1 MRRFVRSLVLV
12 ALSVVTTVAQGQSFR
27 DGYRIDQFTTDN
39 GLPAHAVH
47 DLLQTPDGFLWIAT
61 NGGLARFDGLHFT
74 TIAPDDPRF
83 AIGRV
88 GGVAAGRGDTV
99 WFIPEGGG
107 IGYVTG
113 GRAFPL
119 LSEPQTYDL
128 EQDSAGTIWL
138 MGFDLLRYQNG
149 RMDQVVASAG
159 FAYAS
164 ATDRPRIWKDDAG
177 VIWIR
182 EAGSSQ
188 LQRIERGTVTTVVES
203 VVAPLL
209 GNTVSR
215 ERFTVRRA
223 RVGAEVVA
231 RDGTV
236 IARVPGDTTRFLPRL
251 VDRTG
256 RVWGTTPSHIEVY
269 GATSRVP
276 VARFPLDEL
285 GHVVLMAEDR
295 EGNIWIGTGLTGL
308 WRFQPVPFTTIG
320 VPEGLR
326 ANQAVSIHVGVDGEI
341 LTIDETFRLFHV
353 RDGRAIPMPL
363 GGARSPGIRTYL
375 VDRRGT
381 QWYSE
386 GPLDETEQYQ
396 LVGLPTS
403 GAPRRVSFAG
413 AAGTVVEDPQRDG
426 VLWVRQPE
434 RLLRVDTDGAD
445 GPAITRTYALG
456 RSGRGLLVDRDGVVW
471 ATGEDATGYGTL
483 WRVHG
488 DSVRAYGADDGI
500 PAAQLRGLHQDAD
513 GALWIGTYGAG
524 LLRWNDGVLQGRIT
538 TREGLADDVVSGIV
552 ADDAGNLWFAGNR
565 GVHRAARS
573 ELLAVIE
580 GRAERV
586 YGVLYGRGDGLV
598 NPEGSGRVP
607 LRAPDGRLWFPTFGG
622 AAVIDPG
629 PALALDATP
638 PTVRIAGEPE
648 GEIRLPRGLR
658 RLEVAYHAVT
668 MRRPDALTYE
678 YQLTPLDPHWVSA
691 GSNTTLAYSALRPGQ
706 YTLAVRAVNA
716 GGISSAPATISVVV
730 PPYVYETAWFW
741 LLVLLFAAA
750 GVWQWYQ
757 WRVRQLYA
765 REVELGRLV
774 TTRTAA
780 LSQETRRA
788 EEALAT
794 VAAQADQL
802 RTLDEAKSRFFANV
816 SHEFR
821 TPLSLVLGPLED
833 LRAGREGRLT
843 DAMEQKLDRVI
854 ANSRRLVR
862 LVEQLLDVARLEAG
876 VLRLDL
882 EVRDLVPLLRRVT
895 ESFASMAE
903 RRWIDFRLSCPV
915 GGVPVR
921 YDPDQMDKVLA
932 NLCGNALKF
941 TESGGVVQLQAT
953 VESHET
959 GSWVVVTVSDSGIG
973 IPAERLHRIFDRFY
987 QVDDSPQRA
996 HEGTGIGLAI
1006 TKELLE
1012 LHGGRIHVTS
1022 REGVGTVFTMRL
1034 PLAREDAR
1042 RLDPPTPPRGSHVRE
1057 SVERSNTTPAHA
1069 VPSADD
1075 RTTVLVVEDNAEL
1088 RDYLREHLRAEYH
1101 VIEAGDGRQG
1111 LAMAQEHVPDLI
1123 ISDIMMPGL
1132 DGQALCTAL
1141 KGDPETNFIPVILLT
1156 ARASQ
1161 NSRLAG
1167 LTEGADDYLTKPVD
1181 MRELLIRSRNL
1192 ITVRRRLRERFGA
1205 AGQPLPTLTLQTADA
1220 LEAGSQVFLER
1231 LNVALAAHVGDED
1244 FQVETLAAKLAVS
1257 RATLYRRIEA
1267 VLGKSPMDV
1276 IWQYRVD
1283 QAALWLRETDATVS
1297 EVAYAVGF
1305 KSVPHFSRR
1314 FREQFGVSP
1323 SQFRTQTRT

>member
-1 MRRFVRSLVLV
+1 
-12 ALSVVTTVAQGQSFR
+12 
-27 DGYRIDQFTTDN
+27 
-39 GLPAHAVH
+39 
-47 DLLQTPDGFLWIAT
+47 
-61 NGGLARFDGLHFT
+61 
-74 TIAPDDPRF
+74 
-83 AIGRV
+83 
-88 GGVAAGRGDTV
+88 
-99 WFIPEGGG
+99 
-107 IGYVTG
+107 
-113 GRAFPL
+113 
-119 LSEPQTYDL
+119 
-128 EQDSAGTIWL
+128 
-138 MGFDLLRYQNG
+138 
-149 RMDQVVASAG
+149 
-159 FAYAS
+159 
-164 ATDRPRIWKDDAG
+164 
-177 VIWIR
+177 
-182 EAGSSQ
+182 
-188 LQRIERGTVTTVVES
+188 
-203 VVAPLL
+203 
-209 GNTVSR
+209 
-215 ERFTVRRA
+215 
-223 RVGAEVVA
+223 
-231 RDGTV
+231 
-236 IARVPGDTTRFLPRL
+236 
-251 VDRTG
+251 
-256 RVWGTTPSHIEVY
+256 
-269 GATSRVP
+269 
-276 VARFPLDEL
+276 
-285 GHVVLMAEDR
+285 
-295 EGNIWIGTGLTGL
+295 
-308 WRFQPVPFTTIG
+308 
-320 VPEGLR
+320 
-326 ANQAVSIHVGVDGEI
+326 
-341 LTIDETFRLFHV
+341 
-353 RDGRAIPMPL
+353 
-363 GGARSPGIRTYL
+363 
-375 VDRRGT
+375 
-381 QWYSE
+381 
-386 GPLDETEQYQ
+386 
-396 LVGLPTS
+396 
-403 GAPRRVSFAG
+403 
-413 AAGTVVEDPQRDG
+413 
-426 VLWVRQPE
+426 
-434 RLLRVDTDGAD
+434 
-445 GPAITRTYALG
+445 
-456 RSGRGLLVDRDGVVW
+456 
-471 ATGEDATGYGTL
+471 
-483 WRVHG
+483 
-488 DSVRAYGADDGI
+488 
-500 PAAQLRGLHQDAD
+500 
-513 GALWIGTYGAG
+513 
-524 LLRWNDGVLQGRIT
+524 
-538 TREGLADDVVSGIV
+538 
-552 ADDAGNLWFAGNR
+552 
-565 GVHRAARS
+565 
-573 ELLAVIE
+573 
-580 GRAERV
+580 V

-903 RRWIDFRLSCPV
+903 RRGIDFRLSCPV